1 MISVEIPNDI
11 ADYKP
16 KFLLGLT
23 GRQIVCVL
31 LTAVVIFFD
40 FRFLKPITG
49 DFIALA
55 IAAIPAF
62 FATMFGWGENFTPGR
77 IPFEKYLKSVFF
89 HSLVAP
95 KTRKC
100 RTTTS
105 FVVPC
110 DRYYV
115 PIADSALSPELLEA
129 VNYVREKNGI
139 VVEDKNADNK
149 KRKASAKKKPNKY
162 KKSKLAIA

>member
-23 GRQIVCVL
+23 GRQVVCVL
-31 LTAVVIFFD
+31 FTAVAIFFD
-40 FRFLKPITG
+40 FRFLKPVIG
-49 DFIALA
+49 DTLAFA

-110 DRYYV
+110 DKYYV
-115 PIADSALSPELLEA
+115 PIADDALSPELLEA
-129 VNYVREKNGI
+129 VNYVREKSGI
-139 VVEDKNADNK
+139 VIEDENTGRK
-149 KRKASAKKKPNKY
+149 KHKVSAKKKTSKY